1 MKETIIEK
9 IIELNKKSLNK
20 LGFIELSG
28 LEDMQKYILN
38 HATDKFLLET
48 FEILI
53 RYDEELKISKFLSTG
68 KV

>member
-28 LEDMQKYILN
+28 LEDMQK
-38 HATDKFLLET
+38 
-48 FEILI
+48 
-53 RYDEELKISKFLSTG
+53 KIYSKSCYR
-68 KV
+68 